1 MKSSGR
7 ALRLS
12 IFIGESDHWHHK
24 PLYAEIVHRAH
35 KAGLAG
41 ATVIRGVEG
50 YGAASRIHTTH
61 LFRLSEDL
69 PLLIIIADAEERIRG
84 FLPQLDELDLS
95 GLVALDEVE
104 TIHYTQPERKHAHWW
119 STSS

>member
-1 MKSSGR
+1 MKNSGR

-24 PLYAEIVHRAH
+24 PVYTEIVHRAH

-41 ATVIRGVEG
+41 ATVIRGIEG

-61 LFRLSEDL
+61 LFRLSDDL
-69 PLLIIIADAEERIRG
+69 PVLIVIADTADRIRA
-84 FLPQLDELDLS
+84 FLPQLDDLDLS

-104 TIHYTQPERKHAHWW
+104 SIQYTRSEHKRAHWW
-119 STSS
+119 STS